1 MIHAHLE
8 SKLDSC
14 SFRIKTW
21 LRLTVVFLF
30 QRLVDPIAV
39 KLILKLKM
47 KVLKKCW
54 KKYESKPFSVMRSLR
69 PAIFYLCFP
78 SPLPVRG
85 DFGLHTRPVQVS
97 LLILIIRPTA
107 CHTQN
112 ILHAPQRV
120 HSKKYTILALLGVA
134 RGQKNIISRETKEL
148 SLCNKPN
155 THIFST
161 WWCKPLIFQT
171 QIFSS
176 NRIQSLKYLRSTVLG
191 YTDIRIRKSEF
202 VAKTQFLSIVDFDCS
217 HLYKYFSNIWVKS
230 RPSLE
235 N

>member
-1 MIHAHLE
+1 MNPNLSPSCVLSAPPSSTSVSPPPSPSVVI
-8 SKLDSC
+8 SDSILVPYRFL
-14 SFRIKTW
+14 SSSSSSD
-21 LRLTVVFLF
+21 LR
-30 QRLVDPIAV
+30 RA
-39 KLILKLKM
+39 ILKTFFTLRSAFILKN
-47 KVLKKCW
+47 
-54 KKYESKPFSVMRSLR
+54 
-69 PAIFYLCFP
+69 IQYLLC
-78 SPLPVRG
+78 SALPV
-85 DFGLHTRPVQVS
+85 D
-97 LLILIIRPTA
+97 
-107 CHTQN
+107 
-112 ILHAPQRV
+112 
-120 HSKKYTILALLGVA
+120 KK
-134 RGQKNIISRETKEL
+134 NWISRETKEL

-155 THIFST
+155 THMFST